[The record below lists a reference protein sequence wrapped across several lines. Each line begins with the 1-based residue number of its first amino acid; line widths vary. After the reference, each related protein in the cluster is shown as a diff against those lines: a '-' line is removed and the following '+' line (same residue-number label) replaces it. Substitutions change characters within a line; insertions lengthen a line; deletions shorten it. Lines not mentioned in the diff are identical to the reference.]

1 MVYKYLYRKKV
12 LCVRGLFIGSSRET
26 EKKPKH

>member
-12 LCVRGLFIGSSRET
+12 LCVRGLFIGSGRET
-26 EKKPKH
+26 EKNPKH